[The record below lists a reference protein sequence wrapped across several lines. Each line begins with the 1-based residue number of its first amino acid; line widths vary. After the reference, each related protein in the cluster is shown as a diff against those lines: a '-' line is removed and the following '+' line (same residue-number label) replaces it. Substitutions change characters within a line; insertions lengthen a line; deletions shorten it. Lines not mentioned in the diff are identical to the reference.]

1 MVFARTVSSVQI
13 LICGGRGRG
22 DLLIKRSPLQP
33 LPKAFEKWGFTDGMC
48 VQILICRALCL
59 RELVGRDVK
68 GLFAIL
74 SANRVRF
81 VVDSAAIRDQ
91 CPVRSNFDLSVG
103 LIC

>member
-1 MVFARTVSSVQI
+1 MTPFKNFWKKEFARTESVVQI
-13 LICGGRGRG
+13 LIY
-22 DLLIKRSPLQP
+22 
-33 LPKAFEKWGFTDGMC
+33 
-48 VQILICRALCL
+48 RALCL

-91 CPVRSNFDLSVG
+91 CLVCSNFDLSGCLVALSG
-103 LIC
+103 YM